1 MSPLRQEAISMVT
14 AMPEMGLAALV
25 QYIREYQSKFS
36 ENKDEV
42 TVKIKE
48 HDPFL
53 MALGDDRL
61 VTHTGIDVEAY
72 LKELREDDR
81 M

>member
-25 QYIREYQSKFS
+25 QYIRDYQSRFS

-42 TVKIKE
+42 TVKMKE
-48 HDPFL
+48 QDPFL
-53 MALGDDRL
+53 MALADNRL
-61 VTHTGIDVEAY
+61 VTYTGLDVESY

>member
-25 QYIREYQSKFS
+25 QYIRDYHSKLS
-36 ENKDEV
+36 ENIDAAAVEV
-42 TVKIKE
+42 KE
-48 HDPFL
+48 QDAFL
-53 MALGDDRL
+53 AALADNRL
-61 VTHTGIDVEAY
+61 VTHTGLDVESY

>member
-1 MSPLRQEAISMVT
+1 MSPLRREAISMVT

-25 QYIREYQSKFS
+25 QYIRDYQSRFS

-42 TVKIKE
+42 TVKMKE
-48 HDPFL
+48 QDPIL
-53 MALGDDRL
+53 MALADKRM
-61 VTHTGIDVEAY
+61 VTPTGLDVESY

>member
-1 MSPLRQEAISMVT
+1 MFPLRQEAISIVT
-14 AMPEMGLAALV
+14 AMPEIGLAALV
-25 QYIREYQSKFS
+25 QYIRDCQAKFN
-36 ENKDEV
+36 EDKDARNVNME
-42 TVKIKE
+42 E
-48 HDPFL
+48 QDSFL

>member
-1 MSPLRQEAISMVT
+1 MFPLRQEAISMVT

-25 QYIREYQSKFS
+25 QYIRDYQSKFG

-42 TVKIKE
+42 TVKMKE

-53 MALGDDRL
+53 ISLGDDRL